1 MHRRQFQTL
10 LVIAASGLGTSGR
23 GFAAVAG
30 DNEFLGES
38 VRGLLLGGLIGD
50 ALGGPIEFREPD
62 GEQTGL
68 CDARRWP
75 SKQKIN
81 SLVLSDLGHEIPL
94 KSYAALRPDTAAYG
108 PWRVRAKAGTLT
120 DDSRHKIVLM
130 RAIAAASESKV
141 PLDEKIL
148 AQAFLDFA
156 PKPQAD
162 TPNLDEL
169 AEEGLREY
177 RYAARWI
184 LGERDPNLAR
194 PLARLWSGV
203 NNCSGQMLLPPL
215 AAGFAGAPESAY
227 RKTYEL
233 DFVDAGQAK
242 DFASALVAGLS
253 SVLTPEARGFSADER
268 WQLLLKTMHDTDPFG
283 YRDVPFAGRR
293 LDKWLDKATELAD
306 RANKSP
312 KRLYE
317 LLESEGK
324 PVFWWDAHFTLLVPL
339 AMLHFCEYNSMAA
352 MHLTLDFG
360 HDTDSYAQVLGCL
373 AGAVEGSNIFPANMQ
388 DAVQSTLTEDYGES
402 VDAWIELLQQREWK
416 T

>member
-1 MHRRQFQTL
+1 MHRRKFQTVAVL
-10 LVIAASGLGTSGR
+10 AASGLATSGR
-23 GFAAVAG
+23 GFASFAG
-30 DNEFLGES
+30 DNAFLRQP
-38 VRGLLLGGLIGD
+38 VKGLLVGGLIGD

-62 GEQTGL
+62 GELTGL
-68 CDARRWP
+68 CDARKWP
-75 SKQKIN
+75 DKQKI
-81 SLVLSDLGHEIPL
+81 SPLLLSDLGHEIPL
-94 KSYAALRPDTAAYG
+94 TSYAALRPDTAAYG

-120 DDSRHKIVLM
+120 DDSRHKIVLL
-130 RAIAAASESKV
+130 RAIAAACNAKV
-141 PLDEKIL
+141 ALDENIL

-156 PKPQAD
+156 PEPQAD
-162 TPNLDEL
+162 TPNLDAL
-169 AEEGLREY
+169 VEEGLREY

-215 AAGFAGAPESAY
+215 AAGFAGDPDAAY
-227 RKTYEL
+227 RKTFKL

-242 DFASALVAGLS
+242 DFTSALVAGLS
-253 SVLTPEARGFSADER
+253 SVLTPKARGLSTDER
-268 WQLLLKTMHDTDPFG
+268 WQLILKTMRDTDPFG

-293 LDKWLDKATELAD
+293 LEKWLDKALELAG

-312 KRLYE
+312 KKLYE

-324 PVFWWDAHFTLLVPL
+324 PVFWWDAHFTLVVPL
-339 AMLHFCEYNSMAA
+339 AMLHFCDYNSLAA

-388 DAVQSTLTEDYGES
+388 EAVQSTLAEDYGES
-402 VDAWIELLQQREWK
+402 LDAWLDLLQKREWK

>member
-1 MHRRQFQTL
+1 MAVL
-10 LVIAASGLGTSGR
+10 AASGLATCSP
-23 GFAAVAG
+23 GFASFVG
-30 DNEFLGES
+30 DDDQLEDS

-68 CDARRWP
+68 CDAREWP
-75 SKQKIN
+75 DSQKIN
-81 SLVLSDLGHEIPL
+81 SLRLSDLAHEIPL

-120 DDSRHKIVLM
+120 DDSRHKIVLL
-130 RAIAAASESKV
+130 RAIAAACKSKV
-141 PLDEKIL
+141 ALDEKIL
-148 AQAFLDFA
+148 AQAFLDFV
-156 PKPQAD
+156 PKPQSD
-162 TPNLDEL
+162 TPNLDAL
-169 AEEGLREY
+169 VEEGLREY

-184 LGERDPNLAR
+184 LGERNPKLAR
-194 PLARLWSGV
+194 PLARLWAGV

-215 AAGFAGAPESAY
+215 AAGFAGDPDAAY
-227 RKTYEL
+227 RKAFEL
-233 DFVDAGQAK
+233 DFVDASQAK
-242 DFASALVAGLS
+242 DFTGALVAGLS
-253 SVLTPEARGFSADER
+253 SVLTPDARGSSVDDR
-268 WQLLLKTMHDTDPFG
+268 WQLVLKTMRDTDPFG

-293 LDKWLDKATELAD
+293 LDKWLDKSQELAG

-312 KRLYE
+312 KKLYE

-339 AMLHFCEYNSMAA
+339 TMLHFCEFNSMAA
-352 MHLTLDFG
+352 IHLTLDFG

-388 DAVQSTLTEDYGES
+388 EAAQSTLAEDYGES
-402 VDAWIELLQQREWK
+402 LDAWIDLLQQREWK